1 MNDPRTPRPAVWRA
15 LGFAAIFLLLAAVL
29 IIGLVSSSV
38 LDPRPAGPL
47 QEELAAR
54 TLPVARGEESL
65 VWQRDLVLPAP
76 PYTLQLS
83 AATESAA
90 VAYGLVL
97 GTPAA
102 YLAVSV
108 SPAGY
113 AAVTRHTAG
122 ASEALLPWQPV
133 AHVPVGQAENEL
145 RIDAKDRRITIW
157 ANREVLWEADL
168 AAAAPQV
175 ALLARNDGEPATVS
189 FRPLQLYAP
198 NRP

>member
-1 MNDPRTPRPAVWRA
+1 LPPRR
-15 LGFAAIFLLLAAVL
+15 
-29 IIGLVSSSV
+29 S
-38 LDPRPAGPL
+38 PL
-47 QEELAAR
+47 
-54 TLPVARGEESL
+54 PGERKA
-65 VWQRDLVLPAP
+65 WPGRRDLVLPAP

-102 YLAVSV
+102 YLAVTV

-145 RIDAKDRRITIW
+145 RIDAKD
-157 ANREVLWEADL
+157 EASPSGPTGRCSGRL
-168 AAAAPQV
+168 
-175 ALLARNDGEPATVS
+175 T
-189 FRPLQLYAP
+189 
-198 NRP
+198 